1 MDENNEGAKKCEVDH
16 KEGLP
21 GAFATI
27 LSCERDRRVR
37 RTYNDRPM
45 SQLLQDPT
53 LKPLSLPQLY
63 KACVLKELPFKST
76 RQLEP
81 LAEIVGQN
89 RAQEAVRFAL
99 AMPHGGYNVYAVGRN
114 GLGKRTMMLRYL
126 EHHLDTKQQS
136 HDWCYVADFE
146 EPRVPKL
153 LQLPAGKGVRLKQDM
168 EKLMSR
174 LVKVIPQTF
183 DSDSFLERSEQLK
196 EEYGKKQEDELEKVA
211 AQARRKKVS
220 LNITTPGGYRLV
232 AMKGDKPHTAET
244 FKALTDAQRDKYE
257 DSINK
262 LEKKLRQALRK
273 LADWE
278 QEYADKQQ
286 ALNKETLEGI
296 SSHQI
301 DALIESYKNLPD
313 VVGYFEAVRAD
324 LVENLEIFLD
334 DNEEQ
339 AAIAYASLDKKMPRR
354 YLVNVLVHQK
364 TNEVPMVVEDN
375 PTYHN
380 LFGYVENVTYKGTV
394 FTDFSLIR
402 AGSLHRANGGY
413 LLMDAIKMLEQPFVW
428 DGLKRA
434 LRARSIQINSL
445 ERELTLSGTISI
457 EPQGVPLDVKL
468 VLFGDRETWMLL
480 QDYDPEFAE
489 LFRVTADFENEMYRS
504 EDSQVMY
511 AKFIASV
518 VKEKSLLHCS
528 NKAVARVIEYS
539 ARMAEH
545 QDRLSLHAANIANL
559 LRESDYWARQAGAKL
574 IQDIHVE
581 RALESAKYRSSRIR
595 DQFYDSIR
603 DGSTLV
609 STQGS
614 VVGQVNALS
623 VLSTGGFEFG
633 LSNRVTATCY
643 YGDGGIMDIERD
655 VKLGGNIHSKGVMIL
670 SSWLASHFAVND
682 PMHLSASLT
691 FEQNYGEVD
700 GDSASLAEL
709 CALISSI
716 SGIPVRQEL
725 AITGSVNQF
734 GEVQPIGGVNEKVEG
749 FFATC
754 QLKGGLTGTQG
765 AIVPANNVQNLM
777 LDSEVV
783 QAVRESRFSVY
794 AVSSVE
800 EAVTL
805 LLGKPAGKADSKGN
819 YPKQSVFG
827 IIQQRLE
834 KMREHERQEHAKDDQ
849 KDPSIH

>member
-1 MDENNEGAKKCEVDH
+1 MK
-16 KEGLP
+16 
-21 GAFATI
+21 
-27 LSCERDRRVR
+27 
-37 RTYNDRPM
+37 
-45 SQLLQDPT
+45 
-53 LKPLSLPQLY
+53 SLPLHQLY
-63 KACVLKELPFKST
+63 KACVLKDLPFKTT

-126 EHHLDTKQQS
+126 EHHVDTEQQS
-136 HDWCYVADFE
+136 HDWCYVANFE

-153 LQLPAGKGVRLKQDM
+153 LQLPGGKGTQLKQDM

-196 EEYGKKQEDELEKVA
+196 NEYAQKQEEELGKVA
-211 AQARRKKVS
+211 AQAKRKKVRLTVS
-220 LNITTPGGYRLV
+220 TPGGYRLV
-232 AMKGDKPHTAET
+232 AMNGEEPHTEET
-244 FKALTDAQRDKYE
+244 FQALTEEQRDKFE

-262 LEKKLRQALRK
+262 LEKRLRQALRK
-273 LADWE
+273 IADWE
-278 QEYADKQQ
+278 QEYAEKQQ
-286 ALNKETLEGI
+286 ALNQETLEGI
-296 SSHQI
+296 SGHQI
-301 DALIESYKNLPD
+301 DELIEKYKDLPD
-313 VVGYFEAVRAD
+313 VVGYLEAVRAD
-324 LVENLEIFLD
+324 LVENLDIFLE
-334 DNEEQ
+334 DNDEQ

-354 YLVNVLVHQK
+354 YLINLLVHQK
-364 TNEVPMVVEDN
+364 TNEVPVVVEDN

-402 AGSLHRANGGY
+402 PGSLHRANGGY
-413 LLMDAIKMLEQPFVW
+413 LLMDAIKVLEQPFVW

-434 LRARSIQINSL
+434 LRSRALQINSL
-445 ERELTLSGTISI
+445 EREMTLSGTISI
-457 EPQGVPLDVKL
+457 EPEAVPLDVKI
-468 VLFGDRETWMLL
+468 VLFGDRETWLLL
-480 QDYDPEFAE
+480 QEYDSEFAE
-489 LFRVTADFENEMYRS
+489 LFRVTADFENEMYRTD
-504 EDSQVMY
+504 DSQLLY
-511 AKFIASV
+511 AKFIASLV
-518 VKEKSLLHCS
+518 VEKKLLHCS
-528 NKAVARVIEYS
+528 NKAVARIVEHS

-545 QDRLSLHAANIANL
+545 QNRLSLHAADIANL
-559 LRESDYWARQAGAKL
+559 LRESDFWARQARARL
-574 IQDIHVE
+574 ITEVHVE
-581 RALESAKYRSSRIR
+581 RALESARYRGSRIR

-609 STQGS
+609 TTTGTC
-614 VVGQVNALS
+614 VGQVNALS

-643 YGDGGIMDIERD
+643 YGDGGVMDIERD

-670 SSWLASHFAVND
+670 TSWLSSRFAVED

-691 FEQNYGEVD
+691 FEQNYGEVE

-709 CALISSI
+709 CALVSSL
-716 SGIPVRQEL
+716 SGVPVRQDL

-754 QLKGGLTGTQG
+754 QLKDGLTGTQG
-765 AIVPANNVQNLM
+765 VVVPTTNVQNLM
-777 LDSEVV
+777 LDCEVV
-783 QAVRESRFSVY
+783 QAVRDGKFAVY
-794 AVSSVE
+794 AVSHVE
-800 EAVTL
+800 EAIAL
-805 LLGKPAGKADSKGN
+805 LLGRPAGKADTKGR

-834 KMREHERQEHAKDDQ
+834 KMREHERQEHAKEEH

>member
-1 MDENNEGAKKCEVDH
+1 
-16 KEGLP
+16 
-21 GAFATI
+21 
-27 LSCERDRRVR
+27 
-37 RTYNDRPM
+37 
-45 SQLLQDPT
+45 
-53 LKPLSLPQLY
+53 LKSLSLSQLY
-63 KACVLKELPFKST
+63 KACVLKDLPFKTT

-89 RAQEAVRFAL
+89 RAQAAVRFAL

-126 EHHLDTKQQS
+126 EHHVDTENQS
-136 HDWCYVADFE
+136 HDWCYVANFE
-146 EPRVPKL
+146 EPRIPRVL
-153 LQLPAGKGVRLKQDM
+153 RLPAGKGTELKHDM
-168 EKLMSR
+168 EKLMGR
-174 LVKVIPQTF
+174 LMKMIPQTF
-183 DSDSFLERSEQLK
+183 DSDSFLERAEQLK
-196 EEYGKKQEDELEKVA
+196 NEYGKKQEDELEKVA
-211 AQARRKKVS
+211 AQAKRKKVS

-232 AMKGDKPHTAET
+232 AMNGDEPHTAES
-244 FKALTDAQRDKYE
+244 FQALTEAQRDKFE
-257 DSINK
+257 NDINK

-278 QEYADKQQ
+278 QEYAESQQ
-286 ALNKETLEGI
+286 ALNEETLEGI
-296 SSHQI
+296 SGHQI
-301 DALIESYKNLPD
+301 DELTEKYKDLPD
-313 VVGYFEAVRAD
+313 VVTYFEEVRKD
-324 LVENLEIFLD
+324 LSESLEIFLE

-364 TNEVPMVVEDN
+364 TDEVPVVVEDN

-380 LFGYVENVTYKGTV
+380 LFGYVESVTFKGSV

-402 AGSLHRANGGY
+402 PGSIHRANGGY
-413 LLMDAIKMLEQPFVW
+413 LLMDAIKVLEQPFVW

-434 LRARSIQINSL
+434 LRSKSIQINSL
-445 ERELTLSGTISI
+445 ERELTLSGTISL
-457 EPQGVPLDVKL
+457 EPEAIPLDVKI

-480 QDYDPEFAE
+480 QEYDPEFAE
-489 LFRVTADFENEMYRS
+489 LFRVTADFENEMMRTD
-504 EDSQVMY
+504 ESQLLY
-511 AKFIASV
+511 AKFIASLV
-518 VKEKSLLHCS
+518 EEKKLLHCS
-528 NKAVARVIEYS
+528 NKAVARVIEHS

-545 QDRLSLHAANIANL
+545 QDRLSLHAADIANL

-574 IQDIHVE
+574 IQNSHVDQ
-581 RALESAKYRSSRIR
+581 ALESARYRSSRIR

-603 DGSTLV
+603 DGTTLV
-609 STQGS
+609 STTGTCA
-614 VVGQVNALS
+614 GQVNALS

-633 LSNRVTATCY
+633 LSNRITATCY
-643 YGDGGIMDIERD
+643 YGDGGVMDIERD

-670 SSWLASHFAVND
+670 SSWLSAHFAATD

-709 CALISSI
+709 CALVSAL
-716 SGIPVRQEL
+716 SGLPVRQDL

-749 FFATC
+749 FFSTC
-754 QLKGGLTGTQG
+754 KLTGELTGSQG
-765 AIVPANNVQNLM
+765 VIIPTTNVQNLM
-777 LDSEVV
+777 LEQEVV
-783 QAVRESRFSVY
+783 QAVRDGRFTVH
-794 AVSSVE
+794 AVSRAE
-800 EAVTL
+800 EAITL
-805 LLGKPAGKADSKGN
+805 LLGKPAGKADDKGR

-834 KMREHERQEHAKDDQ
+834 KMREHERQEHARDDH

>member
-1 MDENNEGAKKCEVDH
+1 MK
-16 KEGLP
+16 
-21 GAFATI
+21 
-27 LSCERDRRVR
+27 S
-37 RTYNDRPM
+37 
-45 SQLLQDPT
+45 
-53 LKPLSLPQLY
+53 LSLHQLY
-63 KACVLKELPFKST
+63 KACVLKDLPFKTT

-99 AMPHGGYNVYAVGRN
+99 AMPHSGYNVYAVGRN

-126 EHHLDTKQQS
+126 EHHVDTEHSS
-136 HDWCYVADFE
+136 HDWCYVANFE
-146 EPRVPKL
+146 EPRVPKVL
-153 LQLPAGKGVRLKQDM
+153 RLPAGNGTTLKQDM
-168 EKLMSR
+168 EKLMGR
-174 LVKVIPQTF
+174 LMKIIPQTF

-196 EEYGKKQEDELEKVA
+196 SEYGKKQEDELEKVA

-220 LNITTPGGYRLV
+220 LTISTPGGYRLV
-232 AMKGDKPHTAET
+232 AMNGDEPHTAES
-244 FKALTDAQRDKYE
+244 FKNLTEQQRDKFEE
-257 DSINK
+257 DINR

-278 QEYADKQQ
+278 QDYAEEQQ
-286 ALNKETLEGI
+286 ALNQETLEGI
-296 SSHQI
+296 SGHQL
-301 DALIESYKNLPD
+301 DELVARYKELPE
-313 VVGYFEAVRAD
+313 VVEYIEAVRKDMA
-324 LVENLEIFLD
+324 ENLDIFLE

-364 TNEVPMVVEDN
+364 TDEVPVVVEDN

-402 AGSLHRANGGY
+402 PGSIHRANGGY
-413 LLMDAIKMLEQPFVW
+413 LLMDAIKVLEQPFVW
-428 DGLKRA
+428 DALKRA
-434 LRARSIQINSL
+434 LRSKSIQINSL

-457 EPQGVPLDVKL
+457 EPEAIPLEVKL
-468 VLFGDRETWMLL
+468 VLFGDRETRLLL
-480 QDYDPEFAE
+480 QDYDPEFSE

-504 EDSQVMY
+504 DDSQILY
-511 AKFIASV
+511 AKFIASLV
-518 VKEKSLLHCS
+518 SEKKLLHCS
-528 NKAVARVIEYS
+528 NKAVARIIEYS

-545 QDRLSLHAANIANL
+545 QDRLSLHAADIANL
-559 LRESDYWARQAGAKL
+559 LRESDFWARQAGAKL
-574 IQDIHVE
+574 IQDLHVE
-581 RALESAKYRSSRIR
+581 RALESARYRSSRIR

-609 STQGS
+609 STSGTC
-614 VVGQVNALS
+614 VGQVNALS

-633 LSNRVTATCY
+633 LSNRITATCY
-643 YGDGGIMDIERD
+643 YGDGAVMDIERD

-670 SSWLASHFAVND
+670 SSWLAAHFAVND

-709 CALISSI
+709 CALVSALSEL
-716 SGIPVRQEL
+716 PVRQDL

-749 FFATC
+749 FFNTC

-765 AIVPANNVQNLM
+765 VIVPSTNVQNLM

-783 QAVRESRFSVY
+783 QATRKGQFAVYSV
-794 AVSSVE
+794 ARAE
-800 EAVTL
+800 EAITL
-805 LLGKPAGKADSKGN
+805 LLGKPAGKADENGR

-834 KMREHERQEHAKDDQ
+834 KMREHERQEHARDEH

>member
-1 MDENNEGAKKCEVDH
+1 MK
-16 KEGLP
+16 
-21 GAFATI
+21 
-27 LSCERDRRVR
+27 S
-37 RTYNDRPM
+37 
-45 SQLLQDPT
+45 
-53 LKPLSLPQLY
+53 LSLNQLY
-63 KACVLKELPFKST
+63 KACVLKDLPFKTT

-89 RAQEAVRFAL
+89 RAQAAVRFAL

-126 EHHLDTKQQS
+126 EHHVDTEHQS
-136 HDWCYVADFE
+136 HDWCYVANFE
-146 EPRVPKL
+146 EPRIPRV
-153 LQLPAGKGVRLKQDM
+153 LQLPAGKGTELKQDM
-168 EKLMSR
+168 EKLMGR
-174 LVKVIPQTF
+174 LMKMIPQTF
-183 DSDSFLERSEQLK
+183 DSDSFLERAEQLK
-196 EEYGKKQEDELEKVA
+196 NGYAKKQEDELEKVA

-232 AMKGDKPHTAET
+232 AMNGEEPHTAES
-244 FKALTDAQRDKYE
+244 FQALTEAQRDKFE
-257 DSINK
+257 NDINK

-278 QEYADKQQ
+278 QEYAESQQ
-286 ALNKETLEGI
+286 ALNEETLESI
-296 SSHQI
+296 SGHQI
-301 DALIESYKNLPD
+301 DELIEKYGDLPD
-313 VVGYFEAVRAD
+313 VVSYFEEVRKD
-324 LVENLEIFLD
+324 LSESLEIFLE

-364 TNEVPMVVEDN
+364 TDEVPVVVEDN

-380 LFGYVENVTYKGTV
+380 LFGYVESVTFKGSV

-402 AGSLHRANGGY
+402 PGSIHRANGGY
-413 LLMDAIKMLEQPFVW
+413 LLMDAIKVLEQPFVW

-434 LRARSIQINSL
+434 LRSKSIQINSL
-445 ERELTLSGTISI
+445 ERELTLSGTISL
-457 EPQGVPLDVKL
+457 EPEAIPLDVKI

-480 QDYDPEFAE
+480 QEYDPEFAE
-489 LFRVTADFENEMYRS
+489 LFRVTADFENEMMRTD
-504 EDSQVMY
+504 ESQLLY
-511 AKFIASV
+511 AKFIASLV
-518 VKEKSLLHCS
+518 NEKKLLHCS
-528 NKAVARVIEYS
+528 NKAVARVIEHS
-539 ARMAEH
+539 SRMAEH
-545 QDRLSLHAANIANL
+545 QDRLSLHAADIANL

-574 IQDIHVE
+574 IQNSHVDQ
-581 RALESAKYRSSRIR
+581 ALESARYRSSRIR

-603 DGSTLV
+603 DGTTLV
-609 STQGS
+609 STTGTC
-614 VVGQVNALS
+614 VGQVNALS

-633 LSNRVTATCY
+633 LSNRITATCY
-643 YGDGGIMDIERD
+643 YGDGGVMDIERD

-670 SSWLASHFAVND
+670 SSWLSSHFAVTD

-709 CALISSI
+709 CALVSALSEL
-716 SGIPVRQEL
+716 PVRQDL

-749 FFATC
+749 FFSTC
-754 QLKGGLTGTQG
+754 RLTGELTGTQG
-765 AIVPANNVQNLM
+765 VIVPSTNVQNLM
-777 LDSEVV
+777 LEQEVI
-783 QAVRESRFSVY
+783 QAVRNGQFAVH
-794 AVSSVE
+794 AVSSAE
-800 EAVTL
+800 EAITL
-805 LLGKPAGKADSKGN
+805 LLGKPAGKADDKGR

-834 KMREHERQEHAKDDQ
+834 KMREHERQEHARDDH

>member
-1 MDENNEGAKKCEVDH
+1 MK
-16 KEGLP
+16 
-21 GAFATI
+21 
-27 LSCERDRRVR
+27 
-37 RTYNDRPM
+37 
-45 SQLLQDPT
+45 
-53 LKPLSLPQLY
+53 SLPLHQLY
-63 KACVLKELPFKST
+63 KACVLKDLPFKT
-76 RQLEP
+76 TKQLEP

-126 EHHLDTKQQS
+126 EHHVDTDQQS
-136 HDWCYVADFE
+136 HDWCYVANFE
-146 EPRVPKL
+146 EPRIPKL
-153 LQLPAGKGVRLKQDM
+153 LQLPAGKGTQLKQDM

-196 EEYGKKQEDELEKVA
+196 NEYGKKQEDELEKVA

-220 LNITTPGGYRLV
+220 LTVTTPGGYRLV
-232 AMKGDKPHTAET
+232 AMNGDEPHTAES
-244 FKALTDAQRDKYE
+244 FQALTEEQRDKFE
-257 DSINK
+257 DAINK

-286 ALNKETLEGI
+286 ALNQETLESI
-296 SSHQI
+296 SGHQI
-301 DALIESYKNLPD
+301 DELIEKYKDLPD
-313 VVGYFEAVRAD
+313 VVAFFEAVRAD

-364 TNEVPMVVEDN
+364 TNEVPVVVEDN

-402 AGSLHRANGGY
+402 PGSLHRANGGY
-413 LLMDAIKMLEQPFVW
+413 LLMDAIKVLEQSFVW

-434 LRARSIQINSL
+434 LRSKSIQINSL

-457 EPQGVPLDVKL
+457 EPESVPLDVKI

-480 QDYDPEFAE
+480 QEYDSEFAE

-504 EDSQVMY
+504 DDSQLLY
-511 AKFIASV
+511 AKFIASLV
-518 VKEKSLLHCS
+518 SEKKLLHCS
-528 NKAVARVIEYS
+528 NKAVARVIEHS

-545 QDRLSLHAANIANL
+545 QDRLSLHAADIANL
-559 LRESDYWARQAGAKL
+559 LRESDFWARQAGAKL
-574 IQDIHVE
+574 IQDLHVE

-603 DGSTLV
+603 DGTTLV
-609 STQGS
+609 TTSGTC
-614 VVGQVNALS
+614 VGQVNALS

-643 YGDGGIMDIERD
+643 YGDGAVMDIERD
-655 VKLGGNIHSKGVMIL
+655 VKLGGNLHSKGVMIL

-709 CALISSI
+709 CALISSL
-716 SGIPVRQEL
+716 SGIPVRQDL

-749 FFATC
+749 FFTTC
-754 QLKGGLTGTQG
+754 QLKGGLSGSQG
-765 AIVPANNVQNLM
+765 VIVPSTNVQNLM

-783 QAVRESRFSVY
+783 QAVRGGQFAVY
-794 AVSSVE
+794 AVARVE
-800 EAVTL
+800 EAITL
-805 LLGKPAGKADSKGN
+805 LLGKPAGKADDKGR

-834 KMREHERQEHAKDDQ
+834 KMREHERQEHARDDH

>member
-1 MDENNEGAKKCEVDH
+1 MK
-16 KEGLP
+16 
-21 GAFATI
+21 
-27 LSCERDRRVR
+27 S
-37 RTYNDRPM
+37 
-45 SQLLQDPT
+45 
-53 LKPLSLPQLY
+53 LSLNQLY
-63 KACVLKELPFKST
+63 KACVLKDLPFKTT

-89 RAQEAVRFAL
+89 RAQAAVRFAL

-126 EHHLDTKQQS
+126 EHHVDTENQS
-136 HDWCYVADFE
+136 HDWCYVANFE
-146 EPRVPKL
+146 EPRIPRV
-153 LQLPAGKGVRLKQDM
+153 LQLPAGKGTELKQDM
-168 EKLMSR
+168 EKLMGR
-174 LVKVIPQTF
+174 LMKMIPQTF
-183 DSDSFLERSEQLK
+183 DSDSFLERAEQLK
-196 EEYGKKQEDELEKVA
+196 NGYAKKQEDELEKVA

-232 AMKGDKPHTAET
+232 AMNGEEPHTAES
-244 FKALTDAQRDKYE
+244 FQALTEAQRDKFE
-257 DSINK
+257 NDINK

-278 QEYADKQQ
+278 QEYAESQQ
-286 ALNKETLEGI
+286 ALNEETLESI
-296 SSHQI
+296 SGHQI
-301 DALIESYKNLPD
+301 DELIEKYRDMPE
-313 VVGYFEAVRAD
+313 VVSYFEEVRKD
-324 LVENLEIFLD
+324 LSESLEIFLE

-364 TNEVPMVVEDN
+364 TDEVPVVVEDN

-380 LFGYVENVTYKGTV
+380 LFGYVESVTFKGSV

-402 AGSLHRANGGY
+402 PGSIHRANGGY
-413 LLMDAIKMLEQPFVW
+413 LLMDAIKVLEQPFVW

-434 LRARSIQINSL
+434 LRSKSIQINSL
-445 ERELTLSGTISI
+445 ERELTLSGTISL
-457 EPQGVPLDVKL
+457 EPEAIPLDVKI

-480 QDYDPEFAE
+480 QEYDPEFAE
-489 LFRVTADFENEMYRS
+489 LFRVTADFENEMMRTD
-504 EDSQVMY
+504 ESQLLY
-511 AKFIASV
+511 AKFIASLV
-518 VKEKSLLHCS
+518 NEKKLLHCS
-528 NKAVARVIEYS
+528 NKAVARVIEHS
-539 ARMAEH
+539 SRMAEH
-545 QDRLSLHAANIANL
+545 QDRLSLHAADIANL

-574 IQDIHVE
+574 IQNSHVDQ
-581 RALESAKYRSSRIR
+581 ALESARYRSSRIR

-603 DGSTLV
+603 DGTTLV
-609 STQGS
+609 STTGTC
-614 VVGQVNALS
+614 VGQVNALS

-633 LSNRVTATCY
+633 LSNRITATCY
-643 YGDGGIMDIERD
+643 YGDGGVMDIERD

-670 SSWLASHFAVND
+670 SSWLSAHFAVTD

-709 CALISSI
+709 CALVSAL
-716 SGIPVRQEL
+716 SGLPVRQDL

-749 FFATC
+749 FFSTC
-754 QLKGGLTGTQG
+754 RLTGELTGTQG
-765 AIVPANNVQNLM
+765 VIVPSTNVQNLM
-777 LDSEVV
+777 LEQEVV
-783 QAVRESRFSVY
+783 QAVRNGQFAVH
-794 AVSSVE
+794 AVSRAE
-800 EAVTL
+800 EAITL
-805 LLGKPAGKADSKGN
+805 LLGKPAGKADDKGR

-834 KMREHERQEHAKDDQ
+834 KMREHERQEHARDDH

>member
-1 MDENNEGAKKCEVDH
+1 MSGHNQN
-16 KEGLP
+16 
-21 GAFATI
+21 AFI
-27 LSCERDRRVR
+27 
-37 RTYNDRPM
+37 P
-45 SQLLQDPT
+45 LQDRT
-53 LKPLSLPQLY
+53 LKSLSLNQLY
-63 KACVLKELPFKST
+63 KACVLKDLPFKTT

-89 RAQEAVRFAL
+89 RAQAAVRFAL

-126 EHHLDTKQQS
+126 EHHVDTENQS
-136 HDWCYVADFE
+136 HDWCYVANFE
-146 EPRVPKL
+146 EPRIPRV
-153 LQLPAGKGVRLKQDM
+153 LQLPAGKGTELKQDM
-168 EKLMSR
+168 EKLMGR
-174 LVKVIPQTF
+174 LMKMIPQTF
-183 DSDSFLERSEQLK
+183 DSDSFLERAEQLK
-196 EEYGKKQEDELEKVA
+196 NGYAKKQEDELEKVA

-232 AMKGDKPHTAET
+232 AMNGEEPHTAES
-244 FKALTDAQRDKYE
+244 FQALTEAQRDKFE
-257 DSINK
+257 NDINK

-278 QEYADKQQ
+278 QEYAESQQ
-286 ALNKETLEGI
+286 ALNEETLESI
-296 SSHQI
+296 SGHQI
-301 DALIESYKNLPD
+301 DELIEKYRDMPE
-313 VVGYFEAVRAD
+313 VVSYFEEVRKD
-324 LVENLEIFLD
+324 LSESLEIFLE

-364 TNEVPMVVEDN
+364 TDEVPVVVEDN

-380 LFGYVENVTYKGTV
+380 LFGYVESVTFKGSV

-402 AGSLHRANGGY
+402 PGSIHRANGGY
-413 LLMDAIKMLEQPFVW
+413 LLMDAIKVLEQPFVW

-434 LRARSIQINSL
+434 LRSKSIQINSL
-445 ERELTLSGTISI
+445 ERELTLSGTISL
-457 EPQGVPLDVKL
+457 EPEAIPLDVKI

-480 QDYDPEFAE
+480 QEYDPEFAE
-489 LFRVTADFENEMYRS
+489 LFRVTADFENEMMRTD
-504 EDSQVMY
+504 ESQLLY
-511 AKFIASV
+511 AKFIASLV
-518 VKEKSLLHCS
+518 NEKKLLHCS
-528 NKAVARVIEYS
+528 NKAVARVIEHS
-539 ARMAEH
+539 SRMAEH
-545 QDRLSLHAANIANL
+545 QDRLSLHAADIANL

-574 IQDIHVE
+574 IQNSHVDQ
-581 RALESAKYRSSRIR
+581 ALESARYRSSRIR

-603 DGSTLV
+603 DGTTLV
-609 STQGS
+609 STTGTC
-614 VVGQVNALS
+614 VGQVNALS

-633 LSNRVTATCY
+633 LSNRITATCY
-643 YGDGGIMDIERD
+643 YGDGGVMDIERD

-670 SSWLASHFAVND
+670 SSWLSAHFAVTD

-709 CALISSI
+709 CALVSAL
-716 SGIPVRQEL
+716 SGLPVRQDL

-749 FFATC
+749 FFSTC
-754 QLKGGLTGTQG
+754 RLTGELTGTQG
-765 AIVPANNVQNLM
+765 VIVPSTNVQNLM
-777 LDSEVV
+777 LEQEVV
-783 QAVRESRFSVY
+783 QAVRNGQFAVHSVSR
-794 AVSSVE
+794 AE
-800 EAVTL
+800 EAITL
-805 LLGKPAGKADSKGN
+805 LLGKPAGKADDQGR

-834 KMREHERQEHAKDDQ
+834 KMREHERQEHARDDH